1 MTDTRK
7 LTKMALLLA
16 LLCISAYISFPLPF
30 TPAMITALTF
40 VMCLVAL
47 MLTPKETF
55 VLLCVYILLGAIG
68 LPVFVGGKSGFATLF
83 GPTGGFIWGWP
94 VAYTLLSLFKGKSK
108 TFWSYLW
115 RAIVITIPVTYIFGI
130 AGMMIVAKF
139 DFMRAVMAAALPFIP
154 GDILKAA
161 LASYLATKIKLEH

>member
-30 TPAMITALTF
+30 TPVMITALTF
-40 VMCLVAL
+40 VMCLIAL

-55 VLLCVYILLGAIG
+55 ILLCVYILLGAIG
-68 LPVFVGGKSGFATLF
+68 LPVFVGGKSGIAPLF

-94 VAYTLLSLFKGKSK
+94 VAYTLLSIFKGKSK
-108 TFWSYLW
+108 TFCSYLW
-115 RAIVITIPVTYIFGI
+115 RSIVITIPMTYLFGVTGL
-130 AGMMIVAKF
+130 MIVAKF
-139 DFMRAVMAAALPFIP
+139 GFMQAIMAAALPFIP

-161 LASYLATKIKLEH
+161 LASYLATKVKLAH